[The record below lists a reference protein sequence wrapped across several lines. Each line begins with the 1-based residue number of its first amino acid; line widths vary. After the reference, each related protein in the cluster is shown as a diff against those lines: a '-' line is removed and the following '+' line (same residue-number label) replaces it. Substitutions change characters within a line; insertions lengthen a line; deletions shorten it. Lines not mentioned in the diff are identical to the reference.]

1 VQLDAGIRLLTA
13 RVHASP
19 NLATKAHELRLCH
32 TACVLFDAGSFK
44 GWLWEIRL
52 WLDGTPRE
60 IEEEYLKAD
69 IAHYNYIPAN
79 LSKAPVMT
87 VSGAIVGFSQATVED
102 PEDDMHGNSPRN
114 DQDYER

>member
-1 VQLDAGIRLLTA
+1 MLVNYDFVSA
-13 RVHASP
+13 
-19 NLATKAHELRLCH
+19 
-32 TACVLFDAGSFK
+32 
-44 GWLWEIRL
+44 
-52 WLDGTPRE
+52 RE